1 MENAEW
7 RQLVREINLDVG
19 GIIRGQ
25 RTLDE
30 VNEELR
36 GRKGR
41 PIEEDFIHADALGHD
56 PGVPRKFK
64 VDGVE
69 IETRMLHRRGIRQ
82 RDVKGADLLYQ
93 IAGRKFVLIQ
103 YKTPTRRNRVK
114 RDRPQLKELMGAC
127 PNPCP
132 PHVPGY
138 SATCGSWYAVRSRS
152 ISAYVPACKAEEFFD
167 DADSCSTADFGS
179 GLSHET
185 FRQVFARCLTGARI
199 APVEMAYLSWA
210 TSEAD
215 RVLFRVL
222 QRGSFGR
229 L

>member
-7 RQLVREINLDVG
+7 RQLVREINLDIG

-36 GRKGR
+36 GREAR
-41 PIEEDFIHADALGHD
+41 PIEEDFIHADALGHN
-56 PGVPRKFK
+56 PGVPRKIN
-64 VDGVE
+64 VDDVE

-82 RDVKGADLLYQ
+82 RDVKGADLLYE
-93 IAGRKFVLIQ
+93 ITGRKFVLIQ
-103 YKTPTRRNRVK
+103 YKTPTPRNRVTL
-114 RDRPQLKELMGAC
+114 DRPQLKELIGAC

-138 SATCGSWYAVRSRS
+138 TAKCGSWYAVRSAR
-152 ISAYVPACKAEEFFD
+152 ISAYVPACKAEEIFD
-167 DADSCSTADFGS
+167 DADSCSTAQFGS
-179 GLSHET
+179 GLSHED
-185 FRQVFARCLTGARI
+185 FQRAFARCFTGARI
-199 APVEMAYLSWA
+199 AQVEMAYLSWA

-215 RVLFRVL
+215 RVLFRVF
-222 QRGSFGR
+222 QRGSFGP

>member
-7 RQLVREINLDVG
+7 RQLVREINLDIG

-36 GRKGR
+36 GRKAR
-41 PIEEDFIHADALGHD
+41 PIEEDFIYADALGHD
-56 PGVPRKFK
+56 PGVPRKLT

-69 IETRMLHRRGIRQ
+69 IETRTLHRRGIRQ
-82 RDVKGADLLYQ
+82 RDVKGADLLYE
-93 IAGRKFVLIQ
+93 ITGRKFILVQ
-103 YKTPTRRNRVK
+103 YKAPIPRNRVK
-114 RDRPQLKELMGAC
+114 LDRPQLKKLMGAC

-132 PHVPGY
+132 PHLPIY
-138 SATCGSWYAVRSRS
+138 TATCGSWYAVRSKS
-152 ISAYVPACKAEEFFD
+152 ISAYVPACKAAEFFD
-167 DADSCSTADFGS
+167 DADSCSAADFGP
-179 GLSHET
+179 GLSHEN
-185 FRQVFARCLTGARI
+185 FQKAFARCWTGARV
-199 APVEMAYLSWA
+199 AKVKMTYLSWV

-215 RVLFRVL
+215 RVLFRVI

>member
-7 RQLVREINLDVG
+7 QQLVRDINLDVG

-25 RTLDE
+25 RSLEE

-56 PGVPRKFK
+56 PGVPRKFE

-69 IETRMLHRRGIRQ
+69 IETRMLHRRGMHQ
-82 RDVKGADLLYQ
+82 RDVKGADLLYE

-103 YKTPTRRNRVK
+103 YKTPNRNRVK
-114 RDRPQLKELMGAC
+114 LDRRQLKELMGAC
-127 PNPCP
+127 PNACP
-132 PHVPGY
+132 PHVPGFWP
-138 SATCGSWYAVRSRS
+138 TCGAWYAVRSTG
-152 ISAYVPACKAEEFFD
+152 ISAYVPACKAEELFD
-167 DADSCSTADFGS
+167 DADSCSVAHFGS

-185 FRQVFARCLTGARI
+185 FQQVFARCFTGARI
-199 APVEMAYLSWA
+199 APMEMAYLSWA
-210 TSEAD
+210 MLEAD
-215 RVLFRVL
+215 RVLFTVL

-229 L
+229 